1 MEQTDYLLRQINR
14 LTNLLQQL
22 LSNILKLKDENRS
35 ECLQL
40 IQKNLKEIIGKD
52 AGEIGE
58 LSNEKLMEIID
69 EKKMSRQGKI
79 NLTEILEIAATLLN
93 KAEQKKL
100 SEKILFIYEDIS
112 KIKED
117 TFSIEL
123 NLKMEII
130 YKQLTE

>member
-112 KIKED
+112 KIKGD

-123 NLKMEII
+123 NLKMEAI

>member
-22 LSNILKLKDENRS
+22 LSNILKLKGENRS

-112 KIKED
+112 KIKE
-117 TFSIEL
+117 IGRAHV
-123 NLKMEII
+123 
-130 YKQLTE
+130 